1 MAGAPPVWATCL
13 ALASVPLVSVSL
25 PVLAWARAVSALSPA
40 SASEETGRCGRDG
53 VDGGMNRG
61 GPVNRA
67 GRR

>member
-40 SASEETGRCGRDG
+40 SASEET
-53 VDGGMNRG
+53 VST
-61 GPVNRA
+61 A
-67 GRR
+67 G

>member
-25 PVLAWARAVSALSPA
+25 PVSAWARAVSALSPA
-40 SASEETGRCGRDG
+40 SVVGRDG